1 MGEETKKM
9 RQKTDTMKKRT
20 ELLENRMESF
30 ESWADEM
37 TEHIN
42 RLQDQQLVQHV
53 QLAAMM
59 ELAIEG
65 RPVTRESLAA
75 RGRMIYDTLK
85 QEATKDAIPEAESEG
100 VDAATETMVA
110 STPEIPT

>member
-1 MGEETKKM
+1 MSEETKKM
-9 RQKTDTMKKRT
+9 RQKADTMKKRM
-20 ELLENRMESF
+20 ELLESRTESF

-85 QEATKDAIPEAESEG
+85 QEATKDAVPEAELEG
-100 VDAATETMVA
+100 VDTATAPMVDESPEV
-110 STPEIPT
+110 ST